1 MHFILTSIP
10 QVTQELIKT
19 RGFSAVVFEADW
31 PMMEQTNE
39 YVHRRAA
46 KPYPEEMRFP
56 TWMWKNAVMS
66 DFWEWCRKQPEPP
79 NLFGMDC
86 YSLFESKRKV
96 RARACVQAGCLV
108 LPFQLEDL
116 CCWLCHESLAAEIF
130 RNAATSSVVS
140 CENPHTRARARTHT
154 GCGLIFGVDF

>member
-108 LPFQLEDL
+108 LPFQLEDYIDYAAGQAMKA
-116 CCWLCHESLAAEIF
+116 WLLKSFAMQQPAALSRVKI
-130 RNAATSSVVS
+130 
-140 CENPHTRARARTHT
+140 HTHARARART
-154 GCGLIFGVDF
+154 LVVA